1 MSLENI
7 LAVFGEIANKK
18 KREAVKKKIC
28 HQNEDGPK

>member
-7 LAVFGEIANKK
+7 LAVFGEKANKK
-18 KREAVKKKIC
+18 KREAVTKIC

>member
-1 MSLENI
+1 MTWKMEN
-7 LAVFGEIANKK
+7 VFGEKVNKK